1 MAESSKGT
9 EFRIVFVFVI
19 LVAAYFGY
27 QKYLK
32 PGQIITQSQT
42 GKIIYDTDPKNDKFI
57 KGQLSSQQFI
67 QLDKILELENSQ
79 GGLRLSV
86 KDLKRTANDDMAL
99 YEAYSRWRKCKDMMR
114 SKHRT
119 IYPSDRKN
127 LLK

>member
-1 MAESSKGT
+1 MAGSSKGT

-27 QKYLK
+27 QKYLRPVNTNK
-32 PGQIITQSQT
+32 QRSHM
-42 GKIIYDTDPKNDKFI
+42 IYDTDVKNDKFI
-57 KGQLSSQQFI
+57 KGELGAQQLI
-67 QLDKILELENSQ
+67 KLDKILELEKSS

-86 KDLKRTANDDMAL
+86 KDLKRMAKDDMAL
-99 YEAYSRWRKCKDMMR
+99 YDAYSRWRKCKDMMR

>member
-1 MAESSKGT
+1 MAGSSKGT
-9 EFRIVFVFVI
+9 EFRIVFVFMI

-32 PGQIITQSQT
+32 PLQTNKISGQ
-42 GKIIYDTDPKNDKFI
+42 IIYDTDAKNDKFI
-57 KGQLSSQQFI
+57 KGQLSSQQFN
-67 QLDKILELENSQ
+67 QLDKILELEKSQ

-86 KDLKRTANDDMAL
+86 KDLKRTAGDDMAL

-119 IYPSDRKN
+119 LYPSDRKH